1 MRVLVTRPQA
11 QAASWVQR
19 LRERGIDAHALPLIG
34 IAPAA
39 DAAAVQ
45 SAWQALPG
53 YRLVMFVSPNAV
65 QQFLASQPPGA
76 TWPAG
81 VRAASP
87 GPGTTEAL
95 LQGGVPADAVVAPPA
110 DAPQFDSEALW
121 QVLEHEDW
129 HGAHVLIVR
138 GGDGAAGSGREWL
151 ADTLRVRGAL
161 VDFVAAYSRTA
172 PAWDAAADALL
183 RRAVL
188 SPAEHLWLFS
198 SSEAIGHLQARLAE
212 LQLGPPGT
220 AWSACC
226 THERI
231 AQSARAAGFGRVLSC
246 APPFDDVLACVAS
259 AAKDPSIQSIDAAP
273 SVLLPASPVTDIDP
287 PAVAAAAAAAVADPS
302 PSGVRPAAER
312 KAAWVL
318 PAAALA
324 LLAVAASLWMAWSAQ
339 QRVHSLEQE
348 LVRRQQDSQGE
359 ATEARVLAKQAQ
371 DVSRETAAKA
381 ALLEARVAEVALQR
395 GQLEELIQSLSRS
408 RDENL
413 VVDIEA
419 GLRVALQQTA
429 ITGSAEPLVAALKS
443 ADERLVRVNQPRL
456 EGVRRAIARD
466 LDRVKAV
473 GVADISTLVIKL
485 DEVVR
490 LVDELPLLSSAS
502 EVDTKFANSALARAQ
517 RAAGV
522 RGGASAPAAPAS
534 SAAGWR
540 EQLQQWWLP
549 AWNELRSLVRVTRI
563 DAPDAMLMAPEQGFF
578 LRENLKL
585 KLLNARLALLSRQF
599 DTTQSDV
606 QAALAALNRYFDGSS
621 RKTTVAA
628 ELLRQVSAQSRQG
641 GVPRPDDTL
650 AALAAAA
657 AGR

>member
-11 QAASWVQR
+11 QAATWVQR

-45 SAWQALPG
+45 SAWHALPG
-53 YRLVMFVSPNAV
+53 YRLAMFVSPNAAE
-65 QQFLASQPPGA
+65 QFLAVRPHGQA
-76 TWPAG
+76 WPAG

-87 GPGTTEAL
+87 GPGTSEAL
-95 LQGGVPADAVVAPPA
+95 LHGGVPAEAVAAPPA

-129 HGAHVLIVR
+129 HGARVLVVR

-151 ADTLRVRGAL
+151 ADTLRGRGAQ

-188 SPAEHLWLFS
+188 SPGEHLWLFS
-198 SSEAIGHLQARLAE
+198 SSEAIGHLLARLAE
-212 LQLGPPGT
+212 LQLGLPGS
-220 AWSACC
+220 AWSACA
-226 THERI
+226 THARI
-231 AQSARAAGFGRVLSC
+231 AQAAQAAGFGRVLSC

-259 AAKDPSIQSIDAAP
+259 AAKDPSIQSTAAAP
-273 SVLLPASPVTDIDP
+273 SVLPVSPVTDTASP
-287 PAVAAAAAAAVADPS
+287 AAAAAVADPS
-302 PSGVRPAAER
+302 PPGVRPGTGR
-312 KAAWVL
+312 KTAWAMPV
-318 PAAALA
+318 AVVA
-324 LLAVAASLWMAWSAQ
+324 LLAVAASVWLAWSAQ
-339 QRVHSLEQE
+339 QRVHGLEQE

-490 LVDELPLLSSAS
+490 LVDELPLLSTAGDVETKSAS
-502 EVDTKFANSALARAQ
+502 SAPSRSQ
-517 RAAGV
+517 RAAGA
-522 RGGASAPAAPAS
+522 RAGASAPAAPAS
-534 SAAGWR
+534 AAAGWR
-540 EQLQQWWLP
+540 EQLQQWWSP

-563 DAPDAMLMAPEQGFF
+563 DAPEAMLIAPEQGFF

-599 DTTQSDV
+599 DTSQSDV

-621 RKTTVAA
+621 RKTTVAT

>member
-1 MRVLVTRPQA
+1 M
-11 QAASWVQR
+11 QR
-19 LRERGIDAHALPLIG
+19 LRERGVDAHAMPLIG

-39 DAAAVQ
+39 DVSVVQAA
-45 SAWQALPG
+45 WRNLGG
-53 YRLVMFVSPNAV
+53 YRLVMFVSPNAAE
-65 QQFLASQPPGA
+65 QFFAARPA
-76 TWPAG
+76 EVNWPAG

-95 LQGGVPADAVVAPPA
+95 RQAGVPAELLVAPPH

-121 QVLEHEDW
+121 LVLAHDNW
-129 HGAHVLIVR
+129 QGARVLIVR
-138 GGDGAAGSGREWL
+138 GGDGAEGSGREWL
-151 ADTLRVRGAL
+151 ADTLVQHGAE
-161 VDFVAAYSRTA
+161 VGFIAAYRRVA
-172 PAWDAAADALL
+172 PTWGDASD
-183 RRAVL
+183 AVL
-188 SPAEHLWLFS
+188 RQAVASPAQHLWLFS
-198 SSEAIGHLQARLAE
+198 SSEAITHLLARLKA
-212 LQLGPPGT
+212 LQLDPPGA
-220 AWSACC
+220 AWSACA
-226 THERI
+226 THPRI
-231 AQSARAAGFGRVLSC
+231 AKSAQSAGFSRVLSS
-246 APPFDDVLACVAS
+246 APAFDDVLVCIAT
-259 AAKDPSIQSIDAAP
+259 AAKDPSIQSIEAVP
-273 SVLLPASPVTDIDP
+273 SALPAPTVTETASPAPTVAELP
-287 PAVAAAAAAAVADPS
+287 PSNTRSV
-302 PSGVRPAAER
+302 ER
-312 KAAWVL
+312 KAAWVA
-318 PAAALA
+318 PVAAAAVLV
-324 LLAVAASLWMAWSAQ
+324 VAASTWMAWSAQ
-339 QRVHSLEQE
+339 QRVQALEQE

-371 DVSRETAAKA
+371 DVSREAAAKS

-485 DEVVR
+485 DEAVR
-490 LVDELPLLSSAS
+490 LVDDLPLLSRAS
-502 EVDTKFANSALARAQ
+502 DSDAK
-517 RAAGV
+517 AGS
-522 RGGASAPAAPAS
+522 ASAPKSQRSANGARAASAPVGQS
-534 SAAGWR
+534 SAVEGWR
-540 EQLQQWWLP
+540 DQLLQWWSP

-563 DAPDAMLMAPEQGFF
+563 DAPEAMLIAPEQSFF

-599 DTTQSDV
+599 DTAQSDL
-606 QAALAALNRYFDGSS
+606 QTALAALNRYFDGSS
-621 RKTTVAA
+621 RKTAAAA
-628 ELLRQVSAQSRQG
+628 ELIRQVASQSRQG

>member
-1 MRVLVTRPQA
+1 MRVLVTRPQG

-19 LRERGIDAHALPLIG
+19 LRERGVDAYALPLIG

-39 DAAAVQ
+39 DLAAVQ
-45 SAWQALPG
+45 AAWHRLG
-53 YRLVMFVSPNAV
+53 DYRLVTFVSPNAV
-65 QQFLASQPPGA
+65 EHFFAARPREAG
-76 TWPAG
+76 WPS

-87 GPGTTEAL
+87 GPGTSDAL
-95 LQGGVPADAVVAPPA
+95 LQAGVSAEQVVAPPP
-110 DAPQFDSEALW
+110 DAAQFDSEALW
-121 QVLEHEDW
+121 QVLANEDW
-129 HGAHVLIVR
+129 QGARVLIVR
-138 GGDGAAGSGREWL
+138 GGEGAEGSGREWL
-151 ADTLRVRGAL
+151 ANTLARQGAE
-161 VDFVAAYSRTA
+161 VEFVAAYRRVP

-183 RRAVL
+183 QQAVA
-188 SPAEHLWLFS
+188 SPAEYMWLFS
-198 SSEAIGHLQARLAE
+198 SSEAIAHLQAH
-212 LQLGPPGT
+212 LQASQLTPPDA
-220 AWSACC
+220 AWSACA
-226 THERI
+226 THPRI
-231 AQSARAAGFGRVLSC
+231 AKTAQAVGFGRVLES
-246 APPFDDVLACVAS
+246 APAFDDVLACIT
-259 AAKDPSIQSIDAAP
+259 AAGKVPSIQSIEDSHP
-273 SVLLPASPVTDIDP
+273 VLLPASTVTETATSAPAVVDP
-287 PAVAAAAAAAVADPS
+287 PPS
-302 PSGVRPAAER
+302 SAGPAER
-312 KAAWVL
+312 KAAWVA
-318 PAAALA
+318 PVVVAAV
-324 LLAVAASLWMAWSAQ
+324 LAVAASLWLAWSAQ
-339 QRVHSLEQE
+339 QRVQSLEQE

-371 DVSRETAAKA
+371 DVSREAAAKA

-429 ITGSAEPLVAALKS
+429 ITGSAEPLVAALRS

-485 DEVVR
+485 DEAVR
-490 LVDELPLLSSAS
+490 LVDDMPLLSTAS
-502 EVDTKFANSALARAQ
+502 DGEAKP
-517 RAAGV
+517 
-522 RGGASAPAAPAS
+522 GASAPSAKSQRGAGSARSAASAPAS
-534 SAAGWR
+534 PASAAAGWQDQIL
-540 EQLQQWWLP
+540 QLWRP
-549 AWNELRSLVRVTRI
+549 AWQELRSLVRVTRI
-563 DAPDAMLMAPEQGFF
+563 DAPEAMLIAPEQGFF

-599 DTTQSDV
+599 DTAQSDL
-606 QAALAALNRYFDGSS
+606 QAASAALGRYFDGSS
-621 RKTTVAA
+621 RKTAAAA
-628 ELLRQVSAQSRQG
+628 ELMRQVAAQSRQG

>member
-11 QAASWVQR
+11 QAATWVQR
-19 LRERGIDAHALPLIG
+19 LREQGVDAHAMPLIG

-39 DAAAVQ
+39 DVSAVQ
-45 SAWQALPG
+45 AAWRNLDD
-53 YRLVMFVSPNAV
+53 YRLVMFVSPNAAE
-65 QQFLASQPPGA
+65 QFFAARPA
-76 TWPAG
+76 EVNWPAG

-95 LQGGVPADAVVAPPA
+95 RQSGVPAESLVAPPH

-121 QVLEHEDW
+121 QVLARDNW
-129 HGAHVLIVR
+129 QGARVLIVR
-138 GGDGAAGSGREWL
+138 GGDGAVGSGREWL
-151 ADTLRVRGAL
+151 ADTLNQNGAEVGFIASYRRVAPTWGDASDAMLRQA
-161 VDFVAAYSRTA
+161 VA
-172 PAWDAAADALL
+172 
-183 RRAVL
+183 
-188 SPAEHLWLFS
+188 SPAQHLWLFS
-198 SSEAIGHLQARLAE
+198 SSEAITHLLARLKA
-212 LQLGPPGT
+212 LQLDPPGT
-220 AWSACC
+220 AWSACA
-226 THERI
+226 THPRI
-231 AQSARAAGFGRVLSC
+231 AKSAQSAGFSRVSSS
-246 APPFDDVLACVAS
+246 ASAFDDVLACI
-259 AAKDPSIQSIDAAP
+259 AAVGKDPSIQSIEAP
-273 SVLLPASPVTDIDP
+273 SVLPAPTVTETASPAPTVVEP
-287 PAVAAAAAAAVADPS
+287 PPS
-302 PSGVRPAAER
+302 NTRSPER
-312 KAAWVL
+312 KAAWVA
-318 PAAALA
+318 PVAAAAMLV
-324 LLAVAASLWMAWSAQ
+324 VAASTWMAWSAQ
-339 QRVHSLEQE
+339 QRVQALEQE

-371 DVSRETAAKA
+371 DVSREAAAKA

-485 DEVVR
+485 DEAVR
-490 LVDELPLLSSAS
+490 LVDDLPLLSTASDSDAKAGGTSVSKSQRSAS
-502 EVDTKFANSALARAQ
+502 
-517 RAAGV
+517 
-522 RGGASAPAAPAS
+522 GAHAAPAPAGQV
-534 SAAGWR
+534 SAVADWR
-540 EQLQQWWLP
+540 DQLLQWWSP

-563 DAPDAMLMAPEQGFF
+563 DAPEAMLIAPEQSFF

-599 DTTQSDV
+599 DTAQSDL
-606 QAALAALNRYFDGSS
+606 QTALAALSRYFDGSS
-621 RKTTVAA
+621 RKTAAAA
-628 ELLRQVSAQSRQG
+628 ELIRQVASQSRQG